1 VTLRRSHLGRIRAGT
16 FDLLV
21 IGGGITGAGVAL
33 DAAARGLSVALV
45 ERGDFAQGTSSWS
58 TKLVHGGLRYLPMFD
73 IAQVREGLE
82 EQNTLLRNAPH
93 LVRPLPFLLPLYRGA
108 RRPLGLR
115 LPPALR
121 AGLPLGMVMGLWA
134 YDRLAGRR
142 GPRRH
147 RVLGPAGAAAVVPPI
162 RLDGLRRAYL
172 YYDGQTDDARLAL
185 TVLRTAI
192 GLGAVAAN
200 YVEAVGVVVD
210 DGGIAGAQVV
220 DRLSGERFT
229 VPARMVIN
237 AAGVWA
243 EDVAR
248 FAGPPAFRIRRAKG
262 VHLVCS
268 NTRLRMRRAALV
280 LPETDDGRIAFIVP
294 WQGVLVL
301 GTTDTEYDRA
311 GNGPEITP
319 DDVDY
324 LLGHASRFLAVPID
338 RRDVIGAY
346 AGLRPLISTGSG
358 ASAGLSRRHGVVHA
372 TAGFYSIIGGKL
384 TTYRRMAEDVVNA
397 ATGRRRGTP
406 SPTRTRCLFGAEGLG
421 EALPAL
427 RARGRRLRLP
437 PAALRHLIR
446 THGTQ
451 AAAVLSLVEERP
463 ALGSPLV
470 QGAPHI
476 GAEVLVAVREEMAV
490 TLADVL
496 LRRTRLA
503 HLLPDQAVGIAPRVA
518 ALMADDLGWSASV
531 GAAHAAEYAGTAA
544 RFRVAPAGTP
554 GLSAAAGGLRGRGE
568 GDRQ

>member
-1 VTLRRSHLGRIRAGT
+1 MLRPSHLDGIRAGT
-16 FDLLV
+16 FDVLV

-82 EQNTLLRNAPH
+82 EQNALFRNAPH

-108 RRPLGLR
+108 RRPLGLT
-115 LPPALR
+115 LPPLLR
-121 AGLPLGMVMGLWA
+121 AGLPLGMLMGLWA

-147 RVLGPAGAAAVVPPI
+147 RALGPSGAAEMVPPV
-162 RLDGLRRAYL
+162 RLEGLRRAYL
-172 YYDGQTDDARLAL
+172 YYDGQTDDARLTL
-185 TVLRTAI
+185 TVLSTAAAR
-192 GLGAVAAN
+192 GALVVN
-200 YVEAVGVVVD
+200 YVEAVGVVTQAGRV
-210 DGGIAGAQVV
+210 AGAQLV
-220 DRLSGERFT
+220 DRLSGDRFT
-229 VPARMVIN
+229 VPTQTVIN

-268 NTRLRMRRAALV
+268 NARLRMRRAALV

-301 GTTDTEYDRA
+301 GTTDTEWTRGDDD
-311 GNGPEITP
+311 PEITW

-324 LLGHASRFLAVPID
+324 LIDHASRFLTAPID

-346 AGLRPLISTGSG
+346 AGLRPLISAGSG
-358 ASAGLSRRHGVVHA
+358 SSARLSRRHGVVQSA
-372 TAGFYSIIGGKL
+372 AGFYSIIGGKL

-397 ATGRRRGTP
+397 ATGRRIGMA
-406 SPTRTRCLFGAEGLG
+406 SPTRTLGLSGAEGLG
-421 EALPAL
+421 AALPVL
-427 RARGRRLRLP
+427 RARSRRLGLP
-437 PAALRHLIR
+437 RATLLHLIR
-446 THGTQ
+446 AHGTQ
-451 AAAVLSLVEERP
+451 AAAVLALVEERP
-463 ALGSPLV
+463 ALGIPLAR
-470 QGAPHI
+470 GCPHI
-476 GAEVLVAVREEMAV
+476 CAEVIVAVRAEMAV
-490 TLADVL
+490 AVADVL

-503 HLLPDQAVGIAPRVA
+503 HLLPDQGIGIARRVA
-518 ALMADDLGWSASV
+518 ELMAEELGWAASV
-531 GAAHAAEYAGTAA
+531 QAAQERDYTRAAA
-544 RFRVAPAGTP
+544 RFGVPRLGERA
-554 GLSAAAGGLRGRGE
+554 LSAVSGSSRESERG
-568 GDRQ
+568 DLA

>member
-1 VTLRRSHLGRIRAGT
+1 ML
-16 FDLLV
+16 
-21 IGGGITGAGVAL
+21 
-33 DAAARGLSVALV
+33 
-45 ERGDFAQGTSSWS
+45 
-58 TKLVHGGLRYLPMFD
+58 D

-108 RRPLGLR
+108 RRPLGLT

-121 AGLPLGMVMGLWA
+121 AGLPLGMVVGLWA

-147 RVLGPAGAAAVVPPI
+147 RVLGPSGAAAVVPPI

-172 YYDGQTDDARLAL
+172 YYDGQTDDARLTL

-192 GLGAVAAN
+192 GLGALAAN
-200 YVEAVGVVVD
+200 YVEAVGVVA
-210 DGGIAGAQVV
+210 DGGRVAGAQVV

-229 VPARMVIN
+229 VPARTVIN

-301 GTTDTEYDRA
+301 GTTDTEWDLA

-324 LLGHASRFLAVPID
+324 LLDHASRFLAVPID

-358 ASAGLSRRHGVVHA
+358 SSAGLSRRHGVVQS
-372 TAGFYSIIGGKL
+372 TAGFFSIIGGKL

-397 ATGRRRGTP
+397 ATGRRMGTP

-437 PAALRHLIR
+437 AAALRHLIR
-446 THGTQ
+446 AHGTQ
-451 AAAVLSLVEERP
+451 TAAVLSLVEERP
-463 ALGSPLV
+463 ALGSPLA
-470 QGAPHI
+470 QGSPHI
-476 GAEVLVAVREEMAV
+476 GAEVVVAVRDEMAV

-518 ALMADDLGWSASV
+518 ALMADELGWSASAE
-531 GAAHAAEYAGTAA
+531 AAYAAEYAATAA

-554 GLSAAAGGLRGRGE
+554 GRSAAAGGLPSRGG
-568 GDRQ
+568 GDRP